1 MKTILIARHAQ
12 AVGLGNY
19 PSDFDRPLT
28 DSGREDIKKVSTYLK
43 NSNIIPEH
51 IICSTAKRT
60 LETAELID
68 RHVNNNGEIDKR
80 DDLYG
85 ASVSGIISLI
95 KTLNSAYSSIMIVG
109 HNPTMTLTI
118 NKISELTLDYLPTS
132 GVATIQY
139 NISKWEDVL
148 LYTGKILDL
157 IYPNKITNK
166 S

>member
-12 AVGLGNY
+12 AVRMGNY

-28 DSGREDIKKVSTYLK
+28 DSGQEDIKKVSIYLK
-43 NSNIIPEH
+43 NNNITPEH
-51 IICSTAKRT
+51 IICSSAKRT
-60 LETAELID
+60 LDTAKLINNYLNVKNLID
-68 RHVNNNGEIDKR
+68 NR

-85 ASVSGIISLI
+85 ASASDIISLI
-95 KTLNSAYSSIMIVG
+95 ETLNSKYSSIMIVG

-139 NISKWEDVL
+139 NISKWGDAL

-157 IYPNKITNK
+157 IYPNKITSK

>member
-12 AVGLGNY
+12 AVGIGNY

-28 DSGREDIKKVSTYLK
+28 DSGQKDIKKVSTYLK
-43 NSNIIPEH
+43 NSNIFPEY
-51 IICSTAKRT
+51 IICSSAKRT
-60 LETAELID
+60 LETAKQID
-68 RHVNNNGEIDKR
+68 KHLNNNSEIDKR

-95 KTLNSAYSSIMIVG
+95 SKFNSEYSSIMIVG

-118 NKISELTLDYLPTS
+118 NKISELVLPHLPTS

-139 NISKWEDVL
+139 NTNKWGDIL
-148 LYTGKILDL
+148 AHKGKIFDL
-157 IYPNKITNK
+157 IYPNIINNK

>member
-12 AVGLGNY
+12 AVGMENY

-85 ASVSGIISLI
+85 ASVSDIISLI
-95 KTLNSAYSSIMIVG
+95 ETLNSEYSSIMIVG

>member
-12 AVGLGNY
+12 AVGMGNY

-28 DSGREDIKKVSTYLK
+28 DSGQEDIKKVSIYLK
-43 NSNIIPEH
+43 NNNITPEH
-51 IICSTAKRT
+51 IICSSAKRT
-60 LETAELID
+60 LETAKLF
-68 RHVNNNGEIDKR
+68 NNYLNVINIIDKR

-85 ASVSGIISLI
+85 TSVSGIISLI
-95 KTLNSAYSSIMIVG
+95 ETLNSECSSIMIVG

-139 NISKWEDVL
+139 KISKWGDVL
-148 LYTGKILDL
+148 FYTGRILDL
-157 IYPNKITNK
+157 IYPSKITKK

>member
-1 MKTILIARHAQ
+1 
-12 AVGLGNY
+12 
-19 PSDFDRPLT
+19 
-28 DSGREDIKKVSTYLK
+28 
-43 NSNIIPEH
+43 
-51 IICSTAKRT
+51 
-60 LETAELID
+60 
-68 RHVNNNGEIDKR
+68 
-80 DDLYG
+80 
-85 ASVSGIISLI
+85 
-95 KTLNSAYSSIMIVG
+95 MIVG